1 MVKLRQEWT
10 QVSVFNN
17 ISNIPVLFGQLGLGD
32 NTRHFIFSLIIIS
45 QLFFTRQKSGG
56 KKPWTGLAYPPFY
69 LSLRDFGGRNKQWG
83 DATACLRYTCY
94 RPALSG
100 RPLLWLCHSCV
111 QPWEN
116 HTLLAFA
123 TPFLFCKTGLWT
135 ASVFITQMF
144 KGSSCWTDCPTATP
158 SPKRSFSLSAASMT
172 GVIFSCWQIIA
183 NNNLFSKNGGSW
195 RKCLCI
201 S

>member
-1 MVKLRQEWT
+1 LYTLLALVFEHNKLVSATAALPPLVMVKLRQEWT

-83 DATACLRYTCY
+83 DATACL
-94 RPALSG
+94 
-100 RPLLWLCHSCV
+100 
-111 QPWEN
+111 
-116 HTLLAFA
+116 
-123 TPFLFCKTGLWT
+123 
-135 ASVFITQMF
+135 
-144 KGSSCWTDCPTATP
+144 
-158 SPKRSFSLSAASMT
+158 
-172 GVIFSCWQIIA
+172 
-183 NNNLFSKNGGSW
+183 
-195 RKCLCI
+195 
-201 S
+201 